1 MREPPEVTALPDR
14 LTFKP
19 LGIDTWQEHVIYMH
33 PDCAICRAEGFAA
46 QARVEVR
53 IGERA
58 LIATLNLV
66 ASTLLEKCE
75 VSLSVSAAE
84 SLMARPGDVVSVSHA
99 PALESLRAVRAKI
112 YGAHLDAH
120 QLGSVIRD
128 IANERYA
135 DVHIAAF
142 LSACAGER
150 MSVKET
156 IDLTQAMVDSGERLT
171 WDRPVVADKHCV
183 GGLPGNRTSPIVV
196 AIAAAAGLL
205 LPKTSSRAITSPA
218 GTADTMETLT
228 RVNLSATEL
237 RRVVDRVG
245 ASLAWGGALSLSP
258 ADDVLIRVERALDV
272 DSDAQLVASILS
284 KKIAAGSTHV
294 VIDVPV
300 GPTAKVR
307 SEPDLVRLRMLLE
320 RVARAFGVHVLTVPT
335 DGTQPVGRGIGPA
348 LEARDVLAVLQRLPA
363 APFDL
368 RERSLLL
375 AGALLEFCGAAAPGS
390 GGAVAEGVLDSGAAW
405 RKFEEIC
412 EAQGGLRV
420 PGEAIFRRD
429 VVAEQD
435 GIISSIDN
443 RHLARI
449 AKLAGAPMRQ
459 VAGVEMHVRL
469 HDQVQVGQPLFTLHA
484 QASGELDYAF
494 AYARMHPAVALSQ
507 PAQVLSPAATGSSA
521 EQASTASRSPSEG
534 AGRP

>member
-1 MREPPEVTALPDR
+1 MLAPREVTALPDR

-33 PDCAICRAEGFAA
+33 PDCAICRAEGFTA

-53 IGERA
+53 IGLRS

-66 ASTLLEKCE
+66 GSGLLEMCE
-75 VSLSVSAAE
+75 VSLSVSAVE
-84 SLMARPGDVVSVSHA
+84 TLMARPGDIVTVSHA

-112 YGAHLDAH
+112 YGAHLDTH
-120 QLGSVIRD
+120 QLASVVGD
-128 IANERYA
+128 IAKERYA

-142 LSACAGER
+142 LSACAGGR

-156 IDLTQAMVDSGERLT
+156 IDLTQAMVDSGERLK
-171 WDRPVVADKHCV
+171 WDREVVADKHCV

-196 AIAAAAGLL
+196 AIAAATGLL

-228 RVNLSATEL
+228 RVALSATEL

-294 VIDVPV
+294 LIDVPV

-307 SEPDLVRLRMLLE
+307 RLQDLERLRMLLE
-320 RVARAFGVHVLTVPT
+320 RVARSFGVCVTIVRT
-335 DGTQPVGRGIGPA
+335 DGSQPVGRGIGPA
-348 LEARDVLAVLQRLPA
+348 LEARDVLAVLQRSPT

-375 AGALLEFCGAAAPGS
+375 VAALLEFCGAAEQ
-390 GGAVAEGVLDSGAAW
+390 GAGLEMATGVLDSGAAW

-420 PGEAIFRRD
+420 PGEAVFRRD

-435 GIISSIDN
+435 GIVTEIDN

-449 AKLAGAPMRQ
+449 AKLAGAPMRH
-459 VAGVEMHVRL
+459 VAGVEMHTRL
-469 HDQVQVGQPLFTLHA
+469 HDQVRVGQPLFTIHA
-484 QASGELDYAF
+484 QASGELEYSS
-494 AYARMHPAVALSQ
+494 AYARMHPAVSLDAMERADSIAPPILPHQ
-507 PAQVLSPAATGSSA
+507 QG
-521 EQASTASRSPSEG
+521 Q
-534 AGRP
+534 

>member
-1 MREPPEVTALPDR
+1 MLAPPEAMVLPDR
-14 LTFKP
+14 LVFKP

-33 PDCAICRAEGFAA
+33 PDCAICRAEGFTA
-46 QARVEVR
+46 QARVGVR
-53 IGERA
+53 IGQRA

-66 ASTLLEKCE
+66 GSGVLEMCE
-75 VSLSVSAAE
+75 VSLSVSAVE
-84 SLMARPGDVVSVSHA
+84 TLMARPGDIVTVSHA
-99 PALESLRAVRAKI
+99 PALESMRAVRAKI
-112 YGAHLDAH
+112 YGEHLDTR
-120 QLGSVIRD
+120 QLASIVDD
-128 IANERYA
+128 IAKERYA

-142 LSACAGER
+142 LSACAGGH

-156 IDLTQAMVDSGERLT
+156 IDLTQAMVDSGERLK
-171 WDRPVVADKHCV
+171 WDREVVADKHCV

-228 RVNLSATEL
+228 RVALSATEL

-294 VIDVPV
+294 LIDVPV

-307 SEPDLVRLRMLLE
+307 RLQDLERLRMLLE
-320 RVARAFGVHVLTVPT
+320 RVARAFGVHVMIVRTE
-335 DGTQPVGRGIGPA
+335 GSQPVGRGIGPA
-348 LEARDVLAVLQRLPA
+348 LEARDVLAVLQRTPA

-368 RERSLLL
+368 RDRSLLL
-375 AGALLEFCGAAAPGS
+375 AAALLEFCGAAEQ
-390 GGAVAEGVLDSGAAW
+390 GAGLEMATGVLDSGAAW

-435 GIISSIDN
+435 GVITEIDN

-459 VAGVEMHVRL
+459 VAGVEMHARL
-469 HDQVQVGQPLFTLHA
+469 HDQVKTGQPLFTIHA
-484 QASGELDYAF
+484 QASGELEYSS
-494 AYARMHPAVALSQ
+494 AYARMHPAVCLTQDAPASQ
-507 PAQVLSPAATGSSA
+507 RASSTPTH
-521 EQASTASRSPSEG
+521 QQG
-534 AGRP
+534 Q